1 MELSV
6 EPCVRVPRCAPRR
19 ELIRPKTIVPVLIAG
34 LLFSVKWCSPDGAP
48 PQPIDSF
55 LFSLHSLDAEHA
67 RKVRVL
73 HFGDSHIALDN
84 ETSVVRAY
92 LQNRFGDGGPGLW
105 LPWGGPRLSSLRI
118 TYGNTW
124 GWQRSHPTYSSP
136 VEDTGLSLSYIEAQS
151 PNQNVWME
159 AEGSE
164 FRIDYLAQ
172 PGGGDAEFLI
182 DGVSYGQRRMSAG
195 YPQVVS
201 ATFEASS
208 GDGLHRFEIRT
219 LDSGLVRILG
229 VSVEKSSAGVV
240 YSSLGLVG
248 ARAEYLL
255 KCRAQTFE
263 AQIAAEQ
270 PDMVILGYGTNE
282 TSGSYLDEGAY
293 ETALS
298 TIITRV
304 RSAAP
309 SALVILLTPADRGDY
324 RAYQA
329 QHFERILQEVS
340 DAERDV
346 AWREGAIV
354 MDLHTAMGGPGSA
367 ERWAA
372 MRPPLARA
380 DMIHFTNE
388 GYNLLGRYIAGGIMQ
403 IYDAGADALATYR
416 PAAYDSR
423 PHPGEVL
430 PPLYSGLGGD
440 GALSASSHGGYASSP
455 SQIFYFL
462 QSNGQVVVTND
473 LSTVDF
479 SHGRV
484 ISSDEARCLLRGKGR
499 PCDNSN
505 RW

>member
-73 HFGDSHIALDN
+73 HFGDSHIASDN

-195 YPQVVS
+195 YPQVVL

-240 YSSLGLVG
+240 YTPWDWWARGRSICSSAVPRPL
-248 ARAEYLL
+248 R
-255 KCRAQTFE
+255 R
-263 AQIAAEQ
+263 
-270 PDMVILGYGTNE
+270 
-282 TSGSYLDEGAY
+282 
-293 ETALS
+293 
-298 TIITRV
+298 
-304 RSAAP
+304 RS
-309 SALVILLTPADRGDY
+309 
-324 RAYQA
+324 
-329 QHFERILQEVS
+329 
-340 DAERDV
+340 
-346 AWREGAIV
+346 
-354 MDLHTAMGGPGSA
+354 
-367 ERWAA
+367 
-372 MRPPLARA
+372 PP
-380 DMIHFTNE
+380 
-388 GYNLLGRYIAGGIMQ
+388 
-403 IYDAGADALATYR
+403 
-416 PAAYDSR
+416 
-423 PHPGEVL
+423 
-430 PPLYSGLGGD
+430 
-440 GALSASSHGGYASSP
+440 SSP
-455 SQIFYFL
+455 
-462 QSNGQVVVTND
+462 T
-473 LSTVDF
+473 
-479 SHGRV
+479 
-484 ISSDEARCLLRGKGR
+484 
-499 PCDNSN
+499 
-505 RW
+505 W